1 VTRLGG
7 DRIGKGPRLGRT
19 SVDLALAWVDA
30 GTCRLGMEDVALSE
44 AAGRVLGEDICAG
57 GPIPPRDCAALDG
70 FAVRA
75 RDSLGASSYNPL
87 SLPLIAVAAGDAL
100 PDGTDAVVPL
110 EHGQPDEPGRVE
122 LVQTT
127 APSDNVDRQGAVA
140 AAGAILARAGT
151 RLAPH
156 HIGLLAGGGFVRASI
171 VRHPRVRIIVA
182 GSIRSSPAGDSNR
195 PMVCAAVHRDG
206 GIVAEPVAIERDRS
220 ALATMIATGGA
231 DIVLVIGGTGPG
243 CDDVAAPALAATG
256 ELAIHGIALHPGD
269 TSGLGRTAAGVPVV
283 LLPGAPAACLWSY
296 ELFAGRAIRRLG
308 GHDPQLPYRSATMTT
323 ARKLVSAIGMT
334 EICPVR
340 WRPDGGVE
348 PLASFAETGLMAAV
362 GADGFVI
369 VPEASEGYRQG
380 AAVTVYSWEYGDRRG
395 GTDAER

>member
-1 VTRLGG
+1 MTRLGG
-7 DRIGKGPRLGRT
+7 DGIGKPPRLGHT

-30 GTCRLGMEDVALSE
+30 GTHCLGTEDLALGETS
-44 AAGRVLGEDICAG
+44 GRVLGKDICATQ
-57 GPIPPRDCAALDG
+57 PIPPRDCAALDG

-75 RDSLGASSYNPL
+75 GESLGASSYNPL
-87 SLPLIAVAAGDAL
+87 SLPLIAVAAGEAL
-100 PDGTDAVVPL
+100 LAGTDAVVPL
-110 EHGQPDEPGRVE
+110 EHGQPDAPGRVVVVE
-122 LVQTT
+122 VA
-127 APSDNVDRQGAVA
+127 APGDNVDRQGAVA
-140 AAGAILARAGT
+140 AAGAILTRAGT

-156 HIGLLAGGGFVRASI
+156 HIGLLAAGGFVRASI
-171 VRHPRVRIIVA
+171 VGHPRVRIIVA
-182 GSIRSSPAGDSNR
+182 GSTRSSPAGDSNG

-206 GIVAEPVAIERDRS
+206 GTVAEPVAVERNTS
-220 ALATMIATGGA
+220 ALACKLAAEEA

-243 CDDVAAPALAATG
+243 CDDVAAPALAAAG
-256 ELAIHGIALHPGD
+256 ELAFHGIALRPGE

-308 GHDPQLPYRSATMTT
+308 GRDPRLPYRSVTMTM

-340 WRPDGGVE
+340 CRPDGRVE
-348 PLASFAETGLMAAV
+348 PLASFAETGLMAAA

-380 AAVTVYSWEYGDRRG
+380 AAVTVYLWEYGDH
-395 GTDAER
+395 